1 MGVSVA
7 GLSAAALLGGISGR
21 TSVASVAL
29 SRPLSDEARARP
41 EATLLA
47 GALDISQSSGSRQG
61 ALIQVPPSPL
71 ASGTLQAL
79 QQSSQQFAVRS
90 NSIETQIAEAPQRE
104 LRRALNSVVRES
116 TVTTPDTTI
125 STTVQTPSTTV
136 TRTVTETVTV
146 PGEESAGV
154 QELRSLL
161 ERAAARAGESED
173 RGSGRSSDRRVQR
186 YADSVERRGDQLLDS
201 LDRIVDRG
209 GSQTDR
215 RVERALDGLGE
226 SLVRTIDR
234 LFDRGG
240 ERGVSALDE
249 IVEENSSRIVGTFGR
264 VLEAT
269 GDDVNRQLEDLLVRA
284 GPEVIEALQG
294 AVDRVR
300 PTTTEERTREVTEV
314 IPGTTETVTTT
325 IPGSTITTSNREIV
339 EQPPTPTE
347 ARAEVR
353 RQVTAYSNASNL
365 IAPLEELASPPP
377 AVPNP
382 AAAIQRVEPGGD
394 GAGLARDAR
403 GPIRREDNEGDRRVR
418 QTRDENRFRIEE
430 PRPRPEI
437 VVERPEP
444 ISAGLS
450 SLAPPIR
457 STEESSRQ
465 PGSLVEIAA

>member
-7 GLSAAALLGGISGR
+7 SVSAAALLGGISGR
-21 TSVASVAL
+21 SSIASVAL
-29 SRPLSDEARARP
+29 SRPLSDEAKARP

-47 GALDISQSSGSRQG
+47 GALNISQSSGSRPG
-61 ALIQVPPSPL
+61 ALIQVPASPL
-71 ASGTLQAL
+71 ASSTLQAL
-79 QQSSQQFAVRS
+79 QQSSQQFAVRDD
-90 NSIETQIAEAPQRE
+90 SIQAQIADAPARE
-104 LRRALNSVVRES
+104 LRRALESVVRET
-116 TVTTPDTTI
+116 TVTTPDTTT
-125 STTVQTPSTTV
+125 STTVTTPSTTV

-209 GSQTDR
+209 GSRTDR

-382 AAAIQRVEPGGD
+382 AAIIQRAEPRDDGD
-394 GAGLARDAR
+394 RTAR
-403 GPIRREDNEGDRRVR
+403 GPLRRENDEGEDRRIR
-418 QTRDENRFRIEE
+418 QSRDEDRFKAPG

-437 VVERPEP
+437 AVERPEP
-444 ISAGLS
+444 LVASLG
-450 SLAPPIR
+450 SLAPPLR
-457 STEESSRQ
+457 STEEPAPQ
-465 PGSLVEIAA
+465 LGSLVEIAA